1 MIQSVGDLDR
11 LELLNNREDKWP
23 CLVFRKNMQKAAVHI
38 NNFAKNIIKRRSFE
52 AVIIIIIIA
61 NCITLTMS
69 KADQEPTETEIL
81 AENIFQGLYTA
92 EMILKILGQGF
103 IFNKGAYLQ
112 DYFNILDFFIIMSA
126 YLSMMQSDKS
136 KEGGIQLSSLRA
148 FRVLK
153 PLRAVNNIPGLR
165 LIMSSILSALPL
177 LKDTIV
183 VLMFFFLIFAIGGVN
198 LFSGM
203 LRQRCIEIE
212 TGSVQVDDE
221 GEEVICGSVQVCE

>member
-1 MIQSVGDLDR
+1 
-11 LELLNNREDKWP
+11 
-23 CLVFRKNMQKAAVHI
+23 
-38 NNFAKNIIKRRSFE
+38 
-52 AVIIIIIIA
+52 
-61 NCITLTMS
+61 
-69 KADQEPTETEIL
+69 
-81 AENIFQGLYTA
+81 
-92 EMILKILGQGF
+92 MILKILGQGF

-112 DYFNILDFFIIMSA
+112 DNFNMLDFFIIMSA
-126 YLSMMQSDKS
+126 YLSMMQSDKG

-212 TGSVQVDDE
+212 SGSVQMNEED
-221 GEEVICGSVQVCE
+221 EEVICGSA